1 MNDVWP
7 LRKLRELAEVR
18 VSSVDKKT
26 HANERPVKLCN
37 YMDVYSHEYITHDIQ
52 FMDASASTAEISRF
66 NVERDDVILTKDSE
80 TPDDIGV
87 STVVIED
94 FDNLVCGYHLAL
106 LKPNKELVNSVYLS
120 KQLST
125 SHAARY
131 FALCACGSTRF
142 GLPVSAIES
151 ILIPFPPQ
159 PEQSKIAHILST
171 IDRVIEQTEA
181 LIAKQQRIKSGL
193 MQDLLTR
200 GIDEQGNVRSEK
212 THHFKDSPLGRI
224 PVEWE
229 VKPLRML
236 CEIIKDGTHLPPNR
250 VSEGPLLLSVQ
261 NMVNGKLT
269 RTIADTRVSWNF
281 YHQMHKNWEIQ
292 AEDVLLAIV
301 GATIGKTCLAPANF
315 EPYTLQRSV
324 GVIRGKKGV
333 LYNRYLLHYFRSPFF
348 QLFLHRKTNSTAQ
361 AGLYL
366 SQIADFYI
374 PISPIEEQIA
384 INSQL
389 EKISN
394 LIEYQQDAAEKL
406 KSLKTALMQDLLTGR
421 KRVTALLQEKEMVN
435 A

>member
-1 MNDVWP
+1 MTDIYFRPISSIVTFNKGKPPAKLPYHGPDAMP
-7 LRKLRELAEVR
+7 YLTPEYLRGKSSFEYAKPNPNAALAKNGDTVVLWDGSNAGEVFLGR
-18 VSSVDKKT
+18 AGLLASTMSLVSHSEDFNRSYFFYSLKKWEYYLKGQTSGSGIPHVDKEIIGKLELCVLPL
-26 HANERPVKLCN
+26 NEQN
-37 YMDVYSHEYITHDIQ
+37 
-52 FMDASASTAEISRF
+52 
-66 NVERDDVILTKDSE
+66 
-80 TPDDIGV
+80 
-87 STVVIED
+87 
-94 FDNLVCGYHLAL
+94 
-106 LKPNKELVNSVYLS
+106 
-120 KQLST
+120 
-125 SHAARY
+125 
-131 FALCACGSTRF
+131 
-142 GLPVSAIES
+142 
-151 ILIPFPPQ
+151 
-159 PEQSKIAHILST
+159 KIAHILST
-171 IDRVIEQTEA
+171 VDRAIEQTEA

-200 GIDEQGNVRSEK
+200 GIDEQGKLRTEK
-212 THHFKDSPLGRI
+212 THQFKDTSLGRI
-224 PVEWE
+224 PVEWG

-236 CEIIKDGTHLPPNR
+236 CEIIKDGTHLPPDR

-269 RTIADTRVSWNF
+269 RTTADTRVSWNF
-281 YHQMHKNWEIQ
+281 YYQMHQNWEIQ

-324 GVIRGKKGV
+324 GVIRGKKGI

-348 QLFLHRKTNSTAQ
+348 QLFLHTKTNSTAQ

-374 PISPIEEQIA
+374 PTSSIEEQIA

-421 KRVTALLQEKEMVN
+421 KRVTTLLYEKEMVN